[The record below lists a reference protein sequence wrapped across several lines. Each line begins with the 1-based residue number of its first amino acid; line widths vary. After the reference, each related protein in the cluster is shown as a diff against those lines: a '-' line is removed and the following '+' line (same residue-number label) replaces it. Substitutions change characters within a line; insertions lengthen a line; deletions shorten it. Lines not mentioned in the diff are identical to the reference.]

1 MRRARSGT
9 RRGGVT
15 ARKGTRRRA
24 DGSGAPAEASAKALS
39 PPVSVPE
46 FESAA
51 RSRFS
56 RVAWEYINS
65 GSADEI
71 TLRWNRES
79 FDRVRLRGRV
89 LVNVAT
95 IDTRTTLLGHE
106 LPHPILLAPTS
117 SHMLAHPEGEVETA
131 RGAGAAGAVMVV
143 STLSNRSIEDVAAA
157 SRSPVW
163 FQLYAEDGGRTRELA
178 ERAKAAGCRALC
190 VTVDLARVY
199 ARDRESKIAHEVNL
213 PFPNLGISAGA
224 GGAVRGKGRGS
235 ASFDW
240 ASLER
245 LLAFAPLPVLLKGIL
260 DPDDAERAVQMG
272 AAGLVVSNHGGR
284 GLDTLPA
291 TIDALPAVVDRVA
304 GRVPLL
310 LDGGVRRGT
319 DVLKALAS
327 GASAVL
333 IGRPYLYGLGV
344 EGASG
349 VRRVVEILRTELE
362 QAMAL
367 TGRVSIEAIDRTVLF
382 EAPRASG

>member
-1 MRRARSGT
+1 
-9 RRGGVT
+9 
-15 ARKGTRRRA
+15 
-24 DGSGAPAEASAKALS
+24 
-39 PPVSVPE
+39 
-46 FESAA
+46 
-51 RSRFS
+51 
-56 RVAWEYINS
+56 
-65 GSADEI
+65 
-71 TLRWNRES
+71 
-79 FDRVRLRGRV
+79 
-89 LVNVAT
+89 
-95 IDTRTTLLGHE
+95 
-106 LPHPILLAPTS
+106 
-117 SHMLAHPEGEVETA
+117 
-131 RGAGAAGAVMVV
+131 V
-143 STLSNRSIEDVAAA
+143 STLSNRSIEDVTAA

-240 ASLER
+240 TSLER

-344 EGASG
+344 EGANG
-349 VRRVVEILRTELE
+349 VHRVVEILRTELE

-382 EAPRASG
+382 EAARASG